1 MKAMN
6 RIGIIATVLLFGIM
20 ACNVQNSEKP
30 ETTKETK
37 IGLNQI
43 ELSDLSG
50 KPVSMEQFK
59 GKTVFINFW
68 ATWCKPCIKEMPS
81 IQNAMEILKEKNI
94 VFLFASDESKEQ
106 IENFKSSNEYD
117 FNYVRLENPGSLN
130 IMALPT
136 TYIFNPEGKLVFSE
150 IGVRQWD
157 DKSNIELILNTNK

>member
-1 MKAMN
+1 MNALN
-6 RIGIIATVLLFGIM
+6 RIGIITTVLLFGIT
-20 ACNVQNSEKP
+20 ACDEQNREKP
-30 ETTKETK
+30 ETTKEIK

-50 KPVSMEQFK
+50 KLVSMEQFK

-81 IQNAMEILKEKNI
+81 IQNAMEILKGENI
-94 VFLFASDESKEQ
+94 EFLFASDELIEQ

-136 TYIFNPEGKLVFSE
+136 TYIFDPGGKLVFSE
-150 IGVRQWD
+150 MGVRQWD
-157 DKSNIELILNTNK
+157 DKSNIELIMNIIK

>member
-6 RIGIIATVLLFGIM
+6 SIGIIATVLLFGIM
-20 ACNVQNSEKP
+20 ACDEQNKEKP
-30 ETTKETK
+30 RTTKETK

-50 KPVSMEQFK
+50 KPVNLEQFN
-59 GKTVFINFW
+59 GKTIFINFW
-68 ATWCKPCIKEMPS
+68 ATWCKPCIREMPS
-81 IQNAMEILKEKNI
+81 IQKAMEILKGKNI
-94 VFLFASDESKEQ
+94 EFFFASDESIEQ
-106 IENFKSSNEYD
+106 IENFKSSNDYD
-117 FNYVRLENPGSLN
+117 FNYVRLENPVALN

-157 DKSNIELILNTNK
+157 DKSNIELIMNTNK